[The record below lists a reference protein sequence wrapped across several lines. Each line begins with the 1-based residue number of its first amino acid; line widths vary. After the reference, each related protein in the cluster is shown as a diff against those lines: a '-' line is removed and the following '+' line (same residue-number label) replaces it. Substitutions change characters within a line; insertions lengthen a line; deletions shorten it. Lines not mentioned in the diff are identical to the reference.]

1 MHLAQKARNKMVIM
15 TILTKSAKK
24 FSKIQKSNI
33 QTMSK
38 KQRNPLTFFAPT
50 NNTLKNQIYK

>member
-1 MHLAQKARNKMVIM
+1 M
-15 TILTKSAKK
+15 TMLTKSAKK

-50 NNTLKNQIYK
+50 NNTLKNQIYKHYQKIKENDR